1 MQETHP
7 IVITS
12 MNAVHVFE
20 RDGVFRQQDI
30 PIPKLAKGIVCRA
43 LTTLFMEQNCGRH
56 LLRFLRGHDKS
67 HHAKEDS
74 QRHRQQYVPLV
85 YHHGAK
91 IHFFHYSQKS
101 AFRAT
106 ETSRSRVKHATIVLC
121 SVGLR
126 NRPAGA
132 GGLWFALSAYLFL
145 ALHGILTLIPAR

>member
-12 MNAVHVFE
+12 MNAIHVLE
-20 RDGVFRQQDI
+20 GDRVFRQLNI
-30 PIPKLAKGIVCRA
+30 TILELAKRVVCRA
-43 LTTLFMEQNCGRH
+43 LITLFVDKYGGRQ
-56 LLRFLRGHDKS
+56 LLWFLRGHDKN
-67 HHAKEDS
+67 HRAKDNG
-74 QRHRQQYVPLV
+74 QCHRQQYISIV

-91 IHFFHYSQKS
+91 VHFFHYSQKS